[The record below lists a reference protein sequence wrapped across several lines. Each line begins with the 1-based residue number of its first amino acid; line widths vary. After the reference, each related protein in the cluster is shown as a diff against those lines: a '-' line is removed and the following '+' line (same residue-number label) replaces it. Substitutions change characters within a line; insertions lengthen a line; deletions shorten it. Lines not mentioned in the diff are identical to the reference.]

1 MMFRSK
7 AQDGK
12 RIAPCKRT
20 TLRRRSLLE
29 KGLISCLVLIAVCSM
44 LFVSTTL
51 SWFSDQVTAG
61 GTVIQTGEFPAASKS
76 IQMGNRTHAARRAR
90 AIASDGVAPNA
101 IQMMR
106 VDKNDSDLWEPGAVF
121 VSDPIWMEND
131 GDIDI
136 EFCLELLTARDT
148 LAANLTTNQT
158 GLELLNAIQFKIMD
172 MNDFEKKVYAAAEKA
187 EEGLRNDEEVYP
199 IDIAN
204 ELKTDFQ
211 NGQRD
216 LRTADS
222 DKSVGTTSSGS
233 PIIKL
238 AVGDRSSEFVIVG
251 LMNSYADVQYSGKTL
266 ETPFTLV
273 IKSQQAGFTWAST
286 APAFC
291 TDASHEETKGQAN
304 AFADTEQ
311 GYWRYENGFHV
322 YHCAACQ
329 QTLLEEDAA
338 NTKADHAHIAEQAF
352 NNGSSASVWTAANGS
367 AVDYYCRVCNE
378 RIATASGNTLFI
390 YDTNTV
396 IKK

>member
-12 RIAPCKRT
+12 RMAPRKHT

-61 GTVIQTGEFPAASKS
+61 GTVIQTGQYSVNVQSSQNQAMSLGAAD
-76 IQMGNRTHAARRAR
+76 GNT
-90 AIASDGVAPNA
+90 ITPNA
-101 IQMMR
+101 IQLNR
-106 VDKNDSDLWEPGAVF
+106 VDKNSPFWEPGAVF

-148 LAANLTTNQT
+148 LAANLTTDQT

-172 MNDFEKKVYAAAEKA
+172 MNDFAEKLDAAAEKVG
-187 EEGLRNDEEVYP
+187 EGLQNDEEVYS

-211 NGQRD
+211 KGQRD
-216 LRTADS
+216 LRTADN

-238 AVGDRSSEFVIVG
+238 AVGESSNEFVIVG
-251 LMNSYADVQYSGKTL
+251 LMNSYADVQYSGKKL

-291 TDASHEETKGQAN
+291 TDASHEQAKSQAN

-329 QTLLEEDAA
+329 QTLLEEDATNA
-338 NTKADHAHIAEQAF
+338 KKDHAHIAEQAF
-352 NNGSSASVWTAANGS
+352 KNGSSASVWTAANGS

-378 RIATASGNTLFI
+378 RIATANGNTLFI

>member
-12 RIAPCKRT
+12 RMAPRKHT

-61 GTVIQTGEFPAASKS
+61 GTVIKTGQYLLNVRQGSQSQTMSLGAAD
-76 IQMGNRTHAARRAR
+76 GNT
-90 AIASDGVAPNA
+90 ITPNA

-187 EEGLRNDEEVYP
+187 EEGLRNDEEVYS

-204 ELKTDFQ
+204 ELKTDFK

-222 DKSVGTTSSGS
+222 AKSVGTTSSGS

-238 AVGDRSSEFVIVG
+238 AVGESSSEFVIVG
-251 LMNSYADVQYSGKTL
+251 LMDSYANVQYSGKTL

-291 TDASHEETKGQAN
+291 TDASHEQAKGQAN

-378 RIATASGNTLFI
+378 RIATANGNTLFI

>member
-12 RIAPCKRT
+12 RMAPRKRT

-61 GTVIQTGEFPAASKS
+61 GTMIQTGEYIVKTFQRSQSQTTSLGAAD
-76 IQMGNRTHAARRAR
+76 GNT
-90 AIASDGVAPNA
+90 ITPNA
-101 IQMMR
+101 IQLNR
-106 VDKNDSDLWEPGAVF
+106 VDKNSPFWEPGAVF

-148 LAANLTTNQT
+148 LAANLTTDQT

-172 MNDFEKKVYAAAEKA
+172 MNDFAEKLDAAAEKA
-187 EEGLRNDEEVYP
+187 EEGLQNNEEVYS

-211 NGQRD
+211 KGQRD
-216 LRTADS
+216 LRAADN

-238 AVGDRSSEFVIVG
+238 AVDDNSSEFVIVG
-251 LMNSYADVQYSGKTL
+251 LMDSYADVQYSGKTL

-286 APAFC
+286 ASAFC
-291 TDASHEETKGQAN
+291 TDASHEEARRQVS

-311 GYWRYENGFHV
+311 GYWRYENSFHV

-329 QTLLEEDAA
+329 QTLLDEDATNA
-338 NTKADHAHIAEQAF
+338 KKDHAYIAEQAF
-352 NNGSSASVWTAANGS
+352 KNGSSASVWTAANGS

-378 RIATASGNTLFI
+378 RIATASGDTLLI
-390 YDTNTV
+390 YGTGKVVT
-396 IKK
+396 K

>member
-12 RIAPCKRT
+12 RMAPRKRT

-29 KGLISCLVLIAVCSM
+29 KGLISCLVLITVSSM

-61 GTVIQTGEFPAASKS
+61 GTMIQTGEYIVKTFQRSQSQTTSLGATD
-76 IQMGNRTHAARRAR
+76 GNT
-90 AIASDGVAPNA
+90 ITPNA
-101 IQMMR
+101 IQLNR
-106 VDKNDSDLWEPGAVF
+106 VDKDSLFWEPGAVF

-148 LAANLTTNQT
+148 LAANLTTDQT

-172 MNDFEKKVYAAAEKA
+172 MNDFAEKLDAAAEKVG
-187 EEGLRNDEEVYP
+187 EGLLNNEEVYS

-211 NGQRD
+211 SGQRD
-216 LRTADS
+216 LRTADRT
-222 DKSVGTTSSGS
+222 KSVGTTSSGS

-238 AVGDRSSEFVIVG
+238 AVGESSNEFVIVG
-251 LMNSYADVQYSGKTL
+251 LMDSYANVQYSGKTL

-286 APAFC
+286 ASAFC
-291 TDASHEETKGQAN
+291 TDASHEEARRQVS

-311 GYWRYENGFHV
+311 GYWRYENDFHV

-329 QTLLEEDAA
+329 QTLLDEDAA
-338 NTKADHAHIAEQAF
+338 NAKKDHAHIAEQAF
-352 NNGSSASVWTAANGS
+352 KNGSSASVWTAANGS

-378 RIATASGNTLFI
+378 RIATANGNTLFI

>member
-12 RIAPCKRT
+12 RMAPRKRT

-61 GTVIQTGEFPAASKS
+61 GTVIQTGKYIVKTFQRSQSQTTSLGAAD
-76 IQMGNRTHAARRAR
+76 GNT
-90 AIASDGVAPNA
+90 ITPNA
-101 IQMMR
+101 IQLNR
-106 VDKNDSDLWEPGAVF
+106 VDKYSPFWEPGAVF

-148 LAANLTTNQT
+148 LAANLTTDQT

-172 MNDFEKKVYAAAEKA
+172 MNDFAEKLEA
-187 EEGLRNDEEVYP
+187 AVEKAGEGLQNDEEVYS

-211 NGQRD
+211 KGQRD
-216 LRTADS
+216 LRTADRT
-222 DKSVGTTSSGS
+222 KSVGTTSSGS

-238 AVGDRSSEFVIVG
+238 AVGDNSSEFVIVG
-251 LMNSYADVQYSGKTL
+251 LMDSYANVQYSGKKL

-291 TDASHEETKGQAN
+291 TDASHEEARRQVS

-311 GYWRYENGFHV
+311 GYWRYESDFHV

-329 QTLLEEDAA
+329 QTLLDEDAA
-338 NTKADHAHIAEQAF
+338 NAKKDHAYIAEQAF
-352 NNGSSASVWTAANGS
+352 KNGSSASVWTAANGS

-378 RIATASGNTLFI
+378 RIATANGNTLFI

>member
-12 RIAPCKRT
+12 RMAPRKHT

-61 GTVIQTGEFPAASKS
+61 GTVIKTGQYLLNVRQGSQSQPMSLGAAD
-76 IQMGNRTHAARRAR
+76 GNT
-90 AIASDGVAPNA
+90 ITPNA

-187 EEGLRNDEEVYP
+187 EEGLRNDEEVYS

-329 QTLLEEDAA
+329 QTLLDENAA
-338 NTKADHAHIAEQAF
+338 NTKEDHAYIAKQAF

-378 RIATASGNTLFI
+378 RIATANGNTLFI

>member
-12 RIAPCKRT
+12 RMAPRKRT

-61 GTVIQTGEFPAASKS
+61 GTVIKTGQYLLNVRQGSQSQPMSLGAAD
-76 IQMGNRTHAARRAR
+76 GNT
-90 AIASDGVAPNA
+90 ITPNA

-187 EEGLRNDEEVYP
+187 EEGLRNDEEVYS

-329 QTLLEEDAA
+329 QTLLDENAA
-338 NTKADHAHIAEQAF
+338 NTKEDHAYIAKQAF

>member
-12 RIAPCKRT
+12 RMAPRKHT

-61 GTVIQTGEFPAASKS
+61 GTVIQTGQYSVNVQSSQNQAMSLGAAD
-76 IQMGNRTHAARRAR
+76 GNT
-90 AIASDGVAPNA
+90 ITPNA
-101 IQMMR
+101 IQLNRM
-106 VDKNDSDLWEPGAVF
+106 DKESLFWEPGAVF

-148 LAANLTTNQT
+148 LAANLTTDQT

-172 MNDFEKKVYAAAEKA
+172 MNDFAEKLDAAADKA
-187 EEGLRNDEEVYP
+187 EEGLRNNEDVYS

-211 NGQRD
+211 SGQRD

-238 AVGDRSSEFVIVG
+238 AVGESSSEFVIVG
-251 LMNSYADVQYSGKTL
+251 LMDSYANVQYSGKTL

-291 TDASHEETKGQAN
+291 TDASHEQAKGQAN

-338 NTKADHAHIAEQAF
+338 NTKADHAYIAKQAF

-378 RIATASGNTLFI
+378 RIATANGNTLFI

>member
-12 RIAPCKRT
+12 RMAPRKRT

-61 GTVIQTGEFPAASKS
+61 GTMIQTGEYIVKALQRSQSQTMSLGAAD
-76 IQMGNRTHAARRAR
+76 GNT
-90 AIASDGVAPNA
+90 ITPNA
-101 IQMMR
+101 IQLNR
-106 VDKNDSDLWEPGAVF
+106 VDKDSPFWEPGAVF

-148 LAANLTTNQT
+148 LAANLTTDQT

-172 MNDFEKKVYAAAEKA
+172 MNDFAEKLDAAAEKA
-187 EEGLRNDEEVYP
+187 EEGLQNDEEVYS

-211 NGQRD
+211 SGQRD
-216 LRTADS
+216 LRIADS

-238 AVGDRSSEFVIVG
+238 AVGESSNEFVIVG

-286 APAFC
+286 ASAFC
-291 TDASHEETKGQAN
+291 TDASHEQARGQVS

-329 QTLLEEDAA
+329 QTLLEE
-338 NTKADHAHIAEQAF
+338 NTTNAKADHAHIAEQAF
-352 NNGSSASVWTAANGS
+352 KNGSSASVWTAANGS

-378 RIATASGNTLFI
+378 RIATASGDTLLI
-390 YDTNTV
+390 YGTGEVVT
-396 IKK
+396 K

>member
-12 RIAPCKRT
+12 RMAPRKRT

-61 GTVIQTGEFPAASKS
+61 GTVIQTGQYSVNVQSSQNQAMSLGAAD
-76 IQMGNRTHAARRAR
+76 GNT
-90 AIASDGVAPNA
+90 ITPNA
-101 IQMMR
+101 IQLNRM
-106 VDKNDSDLWEPGAVF
+106 DKESLFWEPGAVF

-148 LAANLTTNQT
+148 LAANLTTDQT

-172 MNDFEKKVYAAAEKA
+172 MNDFAEKLDAAADKA
-187 EEGLRNDEEVYP
+187 EEGLRNNEEVYS

-211 NGQRD
+211 SGQRD
-216 LRTADS
+216 LRTADR

-238 AVGDRSSEFVIVG
+238 AVGESSSEFVIVG
-251 LMNSYADVQYSGKTL
+251 LMDSYANVQYSGKTL

-286 APAFC
+286 ASAFC
-291 TDASHEETKGQAN
+291 TDASHEQAKSQAN

-329 QTLLEEDAA
+329 QTLLEEDATNA
-338 NTKADHAHIAEQAF
+338 KKDHAHIAEQAF
-352 NNGSSASVWTAANGS
+352 KNGSSASVWTAANGS

-378 RIATASGNTLFI
+378 RIATASNGTLLI
-390 YDTNTV
+390 LGTGEV
-396 IKK
+396 VQ

>member
-12 RIAPCKRT
+12 RMAPRKHT

-61 GTVIQTGEFPAASKS
+61 GTVIQTGQYRVNVQSSQNQAMSLGAAD
-76 IQMGNRTHAARRAR
+76 GNT
-90 AIASDGVAPNA
+90 ITPNA
-101 IQMMR
+101 IQLNRM
-106 VDKNDSDLWEPGAVF
+106 DKESLFWEPGAVF

-148 LAANLTTNQT
+148 LAANLTTDQT

-172 MNDFEKKVYAAAEKA
+172 MDDFAEKLDAAADKA
-187 EEGLRNDEEVYP
+187 EEGLRNNEEVYS

-211 NGQRD
+211 SGQRD

-238 AVGDRSSEFVIVG
+238 AVGESSSEFVIVG

-291 TDASHEETKGQAN
+291 TDASHEQAKGQAN

-378 RIATASGNTLFI
+378 RIATANGNTLFI

>member
-12 RIAPCKRT
+12 RMAPRKHT

-61 GTVIQTGEFPAASKS
+61 GTVIQMGRYTPNVRQGLQSQAMSLGAAD
-76 IQMGNRTHAARRAR
+76 GNT
-90 AIASDGVAPNA
+90 ITPNA
-101 IQMMR
+101 IQLNR
-106 VDKNDSDLWEPGAVF
+106 VDKDSPFWEPGAVF

-148 LAANLTTNQT
+148 LAANMTTDQT

-172 MNDFEKKVYAAAEKA
+172 MNDFAEKLDAAAEKVG
-187 EEGLRNDEEVYP
+187 EGLQNDEEVYS

-211 NGQRD
+211 KGQRD
-216 LRTADS
+216 LRTADN

-238 AVGDRSSEFVIVG
+238 AVGESSNEFVIVG
-251 LMNSYADVQYSGKTL
+251 LMNSYADVQYSGKKL

-291 TDASHEETKGQAN
+291 TDASHEQAKGQAN

-311 GYWRYENGFHV
+311 GYWRYENCFHV

-329 QTLLEEDAA
+329 QTLLEEDAT

-352 NNGSSASVWTAANGS
+352 KNGSSASVWTAANGS

-378 RIATASGNTLFI
+378 RIATANGNTLFI

>member
-12 RIAPCKRT
+12 RMAPRKRT

-61 GTVIQTGEFPAASKS
+61 GTVIQTGQYSVNVQSSQNQAMSLGAAD
-76 IQMGNRTHAARRAR
+76 GNT
-90 AIASDGVAPNA
+90 ITPNA
-101 IQMMR
+101 IQLNRM
-106 VDKNDSDLWEPGAVF
+106 DKESLFWEPGAVF

-148 LAANLTTNQT
+148 LAANLTTDQT

-172 MNDFEKKVYAAAEKA
+172 MNDFAEKLDAAADKA
-187 EEGLRNDEEVYP
+187 EEGLRNNEEVYS

-211 NGQRD
+211 SGQRD

-238 AVGDRSSEFVIVG
+238 AVGESSSEFVIVG
-251 LMNSYADVQYSGKTL
+251 LMDSYANVQYSGKTL

-286 APAFC
+286 ASAFC
-291 TDASHEETKGQAN
+291 TDASHEQAKSQAN

-329 QTLLEEDAA
+329 QTLLDENAA

-378 RIATASGNTLFI
+378 RIATANGNTLFI

>member
-12 RIAPCKRT
+12 RMAPRKHT

-61 GTVIQTGEFPAASKS
+61 GTVIQTGEYIVKALQGSRSQTMSLGAAD
-76 IQMGNRTHAARRAR
+76 GNT
-90 AIASDGVAPNA
+90 ITPNA
-101 IQMMR
+101 IQLNRM
-106 VDKNDSDLWEPGAVF
+106 DKESLFWEPGAVF

-148 LAANLTTNQT
+148 LAANLTTDQT

-187 EEGLRNDEEVYP
+187 EEGLRNDEEVYS

-238 AVGDRSSEFVIVG
+238 AVGESSSEFVIVG
-251 LMNSYADVQYSGKTL
+251 LMDSYANVQYSGKTL

-291 TDASHEETKGQAN
+291 TDASHEQTKGQAN

-329 QTLLEEDAA
+329 QTLLDENAA
-338 NTKADHAHIAEQAF
+338 NTKEDHAYIAKQAF

>member
-12 RIAPCKRT
+12 RMAPCKRT

-61 GTVIQTGEFPAASKS
+61 GTVIQTGEYEVTARQGSQSQPMSLGAAD
-76 IQMGNRTHAARRAR
+76 GNT
-90 AIASDGVAPNA
+90 ITPNA

-187 EEGLRNDEEVYP
+187 EEGLRNDEEVYS

-238 AVGDRSSEFVIVG
+238 AVGESSSEFVIVG
-251 LMNSYADVQYSGKTL
+251 LMDSYANVQYSGKTL

-291 TDASHEETKGQAN
+291 TDASHEQTKGQAN

-329 QTLLEEDAA
+329 QTLLDENAA
-338 NTKADHAHIAEQAF
+338 NTKEDHAYIAKQAF

-378 RIATASGNTLFI
+378 RIATANGNTLFI

>member
-12 RIAPCKRT
+12 RMAPRKHT

-61 GTVIQTGEFPAASKS
+61 GTVIQTGEYIVKTFQRSQSQTTSLGAAD
-76 IQMGNRTHAARRAR
+76 GNT
-90 AIASDGVAPNA
+90 ITPNA
-101 IQMMR
+101 IQLNR
-106 VDKNDSDLWEPGAVF
+106 VDKNSPFWEPGAVF

-148 LAANLTTNQT
+148 LAANLTTDQT

-172 MNDFEKKVYAAAEKA
+172 MNDFAEKLDAAAEKVG
-187 EEGLRNDEEVYP
+187 EGLQNDEEVYS

-211 NGQRD
+211 KGQRD
-216 LRTADS
+216 LRTADN

-238 AVGDRSSEFVIVG
+238 AVGESSNEFVIVG
-251 LMNSYADVQYSGKTL
+251 LMNSYADVQYSGKKL

-291 TDASHEETKGQAN
+291 TDASHEQAKSQAN

-329 QTLLEEDAA
+329 QTLLEEDATNA
-338 NTKADHAHIAEQAF
+338 KKDHAHIAEQAF
-352 NNGSSASVWTAANGS
+352 KNGSSASVWTAANGS

-378 RIATASGNTLFI
+378 RIATANGNTLFI

>member
-12 RIAPCKRT
+12 RMAPRKRT

-29 KGLISCLVLIAVCSM
+29 KGLISCLVLIAVSSM

-61 GTVIQTGEFPAASKS
+61 GTVIQTGQYRVNVQSSQNQTMSLGAAD
-76 IQMGNRTHAARRAR
+76 GNT
-90 AIASDGVAPNA
+90 ITPNA
-101 IQMMR
+101 IQLNR
-106 VDKNDSDLWEPGAVF
+106 VDKDSLFWEPGAVF

-148 LAANLTTNQT
+148 LAANLTTDQT

-172 MNDFEKKVYAAAEKA
+172 MNDFAEKLDAAAEKVG
-187 EEGLRNDEEVYP
+187 EGLQNDEEVYS

-211 NGQRD
+211 KGQRD

-238 AVGDRSSEFVIVG
+238 AVGDNSSEFVIVG
-251 LMNSYADVQYSGKTL
+251 LMDSYADVQYSGKKL

-273 IKSQQAGFTWAST
+273 IKSQQAGFTWTST
-286 APAFC
+286 ASAFC
-291 TDASHEETKGQAN
+291 TDASHEQAKSQAN

-329 QTLLEEDAA
+329 QTLLDENAA
-338 NTKADHAHIAEQAF
+338 DTKKDHAYIAEQAF
-352 NNGSSASVWTAANGS
+352 KNGSSASVWTAANGS

-378 RIATASGNTLFI
+378 RIATANGNTLFI
-390 YDTNTV
+390 YDTNEV
-396 IKK
+396 VKK

>member
-12 RIAPCKRT
+12 RMAPRKHT

-61 GTVIQTGEFPAASKS
+61 GTVIKTGQYLLNVRQGSQSQPMSLGAAD
-76 IQMGNRTHAARRAR
+76 GNT
-90 AIASDGVAPNA
+90 ITPNA

-187 EEGLRNDEEVYP
+187 EEGLRNDEEVYS

-291 TDASHEETKGQAN
+291 TDASHEQAKGQAN

-329 QTLLEEDAA
+329 QTLLDENAA
-338 NTKADHAHIAEQAF
+338 NTKEDHAYIAEQAF

-378 RIATASGNTLFI
+378 RIATANGNTLFI

>member
-12 RIAPCKRT
+12 RMAPRKHT

-61 GTVIQTGEFPAASKS
+61 GTVIQTGEYIVKTFQRSQSQTTSLGAAD
-76 IQMGNRTHAARRAR
+76 GNT
-90 AIASDGVAPNA
+90 ITPNA
-101 IQMMR
+101 IQLNRM
-106 VDKNDSDLWEPGAVF
+106 DKESLFWEPGAVF

-148 LAANLTTNQT
+148 LAANLTTDQT

-172 MNDFEKKVYAAAEKA
+172 MNDFAEKLDAAAEKVG
-187 EEGLRNDEEVYP
+187 EGLQNDEEVYS

-211 NGQRD
+211 KGQRD
-216 LRTADS
+216 LRTADN

-238 AVGDRSSEFVIVG
+238 AVGESSNEFVIVG
-251 LMNSYADVQYSGKTL
+251 LMNSYADVQYSGKKL

-291 TDASHEETKGQAN
+291 TDASHEQAKSQAN

-329 QTLLEEDAA
+329 QTLLEEDATNA
-338 NTKADHAHIAEQAF
+338 KKDHAHIAEQAF
-352 NNGSSASVWTAANGS
+352 KNGSSASVWTAANGS

>member
-12 RIAPCKRT
+12 RMAPRKHT

-61 GTVIQTGEFPAASKS
+61 GTVIQTGQYSVNVQSSQNQAMSLGAAD
-76 IQMGNRTHAARRAR
+76 GNT
-90 AIASDGVAPNA
+90 ITPNA
-101 IQMMR
+101 IQLNRM
-106 VDKNDSDLWEPGAVF
+106 DKESLFWEPGAVF

-148 LAANLTTNQT
+148 LAANLTTDQT

-172 MNDFEKKVYAAAEKA
+172 MNDFAEKLDAAAEKVG
-187 EEGLRNDEEVYP
+187 EGLQNDEEVYS

-211 NGQRD
+211 KGQRD

-222 DKSVGTTSSGS
+222 AKSVGTTSSGS

-238 AVGDRSSEFVIVG
+238 AVGESSSEFVIVG
-251 LMNSYADVQYSGKTL
+251 LMDSYANVQYSGKTL

-291 TDASHEETKGQAN
+291 TDASHEQAKGQAN

-329 QTLLEEDAA
+329 QTLLDENAA
-338 NTKADHAHIAEQAF
+338 NTKEDHAYIAKQAF

-378 RIATASGNTLFI
+378 RIATASNGTLLI
-390 YDTNTV
+390 LGTGEV
-396 IKK
+396 VK

>member
-12 RIAPCKRT
+12 RMAPRKRT

-29 KGLISCLVLIAVCSM
+29 KGLISCLVLIAVSSM

-61 GTVIQTGEFPAASKS
+61 GTVIQTGQYRVNVQSSQNQAMSLGAAD
-76 IQMGNRTHAARRAR
+76 GNT
-90 AIASDGVAPNA
+90 ITPNA
-101 IQMMR
+101 IQLNRM
-106 VDKNDSDLWEPGAVF
+106 DKESLFWEPGAVF

-148 LAANLTTNQT
+148 LAANLTTDQT

-172 MNDFEKKVYAAAEKA
+172 MDDFAEKLDAAADKA
-187 EEGLRNDEEVYP
+187 EEGLRNNEEVYS

-211 NGQRD
+211 SGQRD

-238 AVGDRSSEFVIVG
+238 AVGESSSEFVIVG
-251 LMNSYADVQYSGKTL
+251 LMNSYADVQYSGKKL

-286 APAFC
+286 ASAFC
-291 TDASHEETKGQAN
+291 TDASHEQAKSQAN

-329 QTLLEEDAA
+329 QTLLEEDAT

-352 NNGSSASVWTAANGS
+352 KNSSSASVWTAANGS

-378 RIATASGNTLFI
+378 RIATANGNTLFI

>member
-12 RIAPCKRT
+12 RMAPRKHT

-61 GTVIQTGEFPAASKS
+61 GTVIQTGQYSVNVQSSQNQAMSLGAAD
-76 IQMGNRTHAARRAR
+76 GNT
-90 AIASDGVAPNA
+90 ITPNA
-101 IQMMR
+101 IQLNRM
-106 VDKNDSDLWEPGAVF
+106 DKESLFWEPGAVF

-148 LAANLTTNQT
+148 LAANLTTDQT

-172 MNDFEKKVYAAAEKA
+172 MNDYAEKLDAAADKA
-187 EEGLRNDEEVYP
+187 EEGLRNNEDVYS

-211 NGQRD
+211 SGQRD

-238 AVGDRSSEFVIVG
+238 AVGESSSEFVIVG
-251 LMNSYADVQYSGKTL
+251 LMDSYANVQYSGKTL

-291 TDASHEETKGQAN
+291 TDASHEQTKGQAN

-329 QTLLEEDAA
+329 QTLLEENAT

-367 AVDYYCRVCNE
+367 AVDYYCRVCNG

>member
-12 RIAPCKRT
+12 RMAPRKHT

-61 GTVIQTGEFPAASKS
+61 GTVIQTGQYSVNVQSSQNQAMSLGAAD
-76 IQMGNRTHAARRAR
+76 GNT
-90 AIASDGVAPNA
+90 ITPNA
-101 IQMMR
+101 IQLNRM
-106 VDKNDSDLWEPGAVF
+106 DKESLFWEPGAVF

-148 LAANLTTNQT
+148 LAANLTTDQT

-172 MNDFEKKVYAAAEKA
+172 MNDFAEKLDAAADKA
-187 EEGLRNDEEVYP
+187 EEGLRNNEEVYS

-211 NGQRD
+211 KGQRD

-238 AVGDRSSEFVIVG
+238 AVGESSSEFVIVG

-291 TDASHEETKGQAN
+291 TDASHEQAKSQAN

-329 QTLLEEDAA
+329 QTLLEEDAT
-338 NTKADHAHIAEQAF
+338 NTKKDHAHIAEQAF
-352 NNGSSASVWTAANGS
+352 KNGSSASVRTAVNGS
-367 AVDYYCRVCNE
+367 TVDYYCSVCGE
-378 RIATASGNTLFI
+378 RIATASNGTLLI
-390 YDTNTV
+390 LGTGEV
-396 IKK
+396 VQ